1 MICVLCGMDISRS
14 KQKPV
19 PIARL
24 EFRPY
29 IGQAEPGQD
38 NIYGA
43 EACQAC
49 YQKVLANRSNAIAEF
64 GRIKEDN
71 DAH

>member
-1 MICVLCGMDISRS
+1 MICVLCGQEIGRL

-38 NIYGA
+38 NLTGL
-43 EACQAC
+43 ECCQVC
-49 YQKVLANRSNAIAEF
+49 YESVLSNRGKAIKVLGKIE
-64 GRIKEDN
+64 E
-71 DAH
+71 

>member
-1 MICVLCGMDISRS
+1 MICIICSCDLTRL
-14 KQKPV
+14 KQKAV
-19 PIARL
+19 PIKAL
-24 EFRPY
+24 EFRPF

-43 EACQAC
+43 EACQEC
-49 YQKVLANRSNAIAEF
+49 YQKVLANRAKAIAEF
-64 GRIKEDN
+64 GRIKED